1 MIKTSDL
8 IVGIKDNNN
17 AIYEGD
23 FDTARIIRGLSA
35 LTGVDISKPPH
46 CITILRSTLT
56 YLPYFILCC
65 LIVNKRISLTCRF
78 MESFCVQ
85 QQADLKA
92 FMTVF

>member
-35 LTGVDISKPPH
+35 LTGVDISKSH
-46 CITILRSTLT
+46 
-56 YLPYFILCC
+56 
-65 LIVNKRISLTCRF
+65 LI
-78 MESFCVQ
+78 
-85 QQADLKA
+85 A
-92 FMTVF
+92 